1 MSPDSSLMGAIN
13 AQHANLAAAKKCQV
27 EFNLG
32 MSCSKKFRPL
42 PGRSLCFGSQ
52 FRNSEAEALSQ

>member
-1 MSPDSSLMGAIN
+1 MGAIN
-13 AQHANLAAAKKCQV
+13 AEHANLAAAKKCQV

-42 PGRSLCFGSQ
+42 PGMSLCFGPQ
-52 FRNSEAEALSQ
+52 FRNSEAAALSQ